1 MSKTNQEQNV
11 NVNDESFDQISET
24 TTEVE
29 NAIQVS
35 DVITND
41 ISNEETTN
49 EVENPIEETTNEV
62 ENSIEETT
70 NEVEA
75 ELEISANNVEEPIQE
90 VSNDQTN
97 ENILIDCIKVDITNL
112 ECPMA
117 RVSVSQNE
125 IDENRDVFFT
135 NGLHAKSYAQN
146 ELSAIKDTILQ
157 SEYSEAYWFIET
169 FA

>member
-41 ISNEETTN
+41 ISN
-49 EVENPIEETTNEV
+49 EETTNEV

>member
-49 EVENPIEETTNEV
+49 EVENP
-62 ENSIEETT
+62 IEETT